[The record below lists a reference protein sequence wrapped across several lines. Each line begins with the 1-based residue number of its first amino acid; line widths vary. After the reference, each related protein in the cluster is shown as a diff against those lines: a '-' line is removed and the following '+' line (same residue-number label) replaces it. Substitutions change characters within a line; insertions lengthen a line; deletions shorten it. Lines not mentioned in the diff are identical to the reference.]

1 MRSCFTLAA
10 VLLPLAACSSTPSNP
25 GNDAAVGTDVVTA
38 VDVVRTDTGNAPAD
52 VPAPPTDTPAPP
64 TDTPAAPSCGMERPT
79 ITGIRGTEG
88 LVIGPDGTI
97 YYSQSG
103 AVGRL
108 PPGGAPTN
116 RWVTLTG
123 ASTVWGLALDA
134 IRNRLYVG
142 SPATQSLFVV
152 DIAADPPTAETFLTG
167 AGQPNG
173 LTIDA
178 EGNVFY
184 SDFSGG
190 QVYRVDPDGMR
201 TQVTTSRIANAN
213 GVAFGPDGAL
223 YVESYSAG
231 TLLRLTLTD
240 GRESARATVA
250 TSLGNPDGLAFD
262 ADGRIYVGDNGGR
275 RLIRLDADGT
285 NPEVIGTG
293 ITAAANVEFGAGAL
307 PCTDIYVA
315 SSGTLFRY
323 TMGTARGAAVPW
335 HR

>member
-1 MRSCFTLAA
+1 MRSCFPLAA
-10 VLLPLAACSSTPSNP
+10 LLLPLAACSSTPSNP

-38 VDVVRTDTGNAPAD
+38 ADVVRTDTGNAPAD
-52 VPAPPTDTPAPP
+52 VPATPTDTPAPP

-108 PPGGAPTN
+108 APGGSPTN
-116 RWVTLTG
+116 RWVPLTG

-134 IRNRLYVG
+134 VRNRLYVG

-152 DIAADPPTAETFLTG
+152 DISADPPTAETFLSG

-178 EGNVFY
+178 DGNVFY
-184 SDFSGG
+184 SDFGGG
-190 QVYRVDPDGMR
+190 QVYRVNPDGMR
-201 TQVTTSRIANAN
+201 SQVTTTRIASPN
-213 GVAFGPDGAL
+213 GVAFGPDGSL

-231 TLLRLTLTD
+231 TLLKLTLTD

-250 TSLGNPDGLAFD
+250 SSLGNPDGLAFD
-262 ADGRIYVGDNGGR
+262 AEGRIYVGDNGGR
-275 RLIRLDADGT
+275 RLIRLDADGR
-285 NPEVIGTG
+285 NPEVLGMG
-293 ITAAANVEFGAGAL
+293 ITAAANVEFGAGVL

-315 SSGTLFRY
+315 SSGALFRY
-323 TMGTARGAAVPW
+323 TMGTTRGAAVPW